1 MGEGGLM
8 QMKMKRIL
16 CVLLL
21 VGLLAS
27 LMAAHADQLE
37 RVWMEYEDYSGVRS
51 EQAIEDAKTL
61 EELEKILQRAS
72 RNRAELEGCTVNCTL
87 FCMTKD
93 GDIVD
98 FACATD
104 GCPYIQNRQND
115 ATYTLGLDY
124 QRFWEIF
131 AEVKTGMGYDASSV
145 FDW

>member
-16 CVLLL
+16 CALLL

-37 RVWMEYEDYSGVRS
+37 RVWMEYEDYSGNRA
-51 EQAIEDAKTL
+51 EQSVEDAAVL
-61 EELEKILQRAS
+61 EELEKMLMRAK
-72 RNRAELEGCTVNCTL
+72 EHPDEPDGGTQNCTL
-87 FCMTKD
+87 FCMTD
-93 GDIVD
+93 AGDIYD
-98 FACATD
+98 FACSTD
-104 GCPYIQNRQND
+104 GSPLIQSGVNKGVYN
-115 ATYTLGLDY
+115 LGVDY

-131 AEVKTGMGYDASSV
+131 SEVREGMGYDASEV

>member
-16 CVLLL
+16 CALLL

-72 RNRAELEGCTVNCTL
+72 RNRAELEGCTVHCTL
-87 FCMTKD
+87 CCMTTD